1 MKKLVMIFTLLAAL
15 LVASVTALAA
25 PSLVDDA
32 GVLTEAER
40 EQVLAELQK
49 QEKLY
54 GVRLG
59 VVSVEPIAGG
69 MSDNDLGKALLQTGY
84 TNGKNG
90 GMVLLLVRTGSGDA
104 LTAMLR
110 PMPK

>member
-32 GVLTEAER
+32 GVLTAAER

-54 GVRLG
+54 DVRMA
-59 VVSVEPIAGG
+59 VVLKKILAMKYLVNMPI
-69 MSDNDLGKALLQTGY
+69 S
-84 TNGKNG
+84 
-90 GMVLLLVRTGSGDA
+90 
-104 LTAMLR
+104 
-110 PMPK
+110 